1 MSGNF
6 ARKVPQ
12 IENLSAVWG
21 NISPKLPRPQAERGS
36 CAARQE
42 AREPAGVASGFT
54 AGMLMPAARAAGLQP
69 AGTWQGPTQ
78 TGATP
83 IKTSTGEGSTNNELS

>member
-21 NISPKLPRPQAERGS
+21 NILPKFPRPQAERGS

-54 AGMLMPAARAAGLQP
+54 AGMLMPAARAAALQP

-83 IKTSTGEGSTNNELS
+83 IK